1 MLSTVLKSKVAV
13 DVTISIMRTFTNNKF
28 INLDD
33 LTREQILVEAKYY
46 HYIDKQKKQ
55 INSMKNMMSVK
66 IPENFAFE
74 KVSGLSNEIVE
85 KFKKFNP
92 PTLFS
97 ASQISGVTPSAID
110 ILYIYIK
117 YKENY

>member
-1 MLSTVLKSKVAV
+1 M
-13 DVTISIMRTFTNNKF
+13 
-28 INLDD
+28 
-33 LTREQILVEAKYY
+33 
-46 HYIDKQKKQ
+46 KK
-55 INSMKNMMSVK
+55 
-66 IPENFAFE
+66 
-74 KVSGLSNEIVE
+74 LSNGIVE

-92 PTLFS
+92 STLFS